1 MNYIKHLTA
10 FFDKIIPDQDLNPT
24 HISLYIALFQA
35 WNINRFKNPISITRD
50 EMMRISKIS
59 SKATYHKCMRDLNEK
74 QLIKY
79 EPSYNPYRGSL
90 VVLFDF
96 SEVPKRSKKKETPS
110 KKNYHVNEQVVN
122 KYQTSNETS
131 SEPSTEQALVP
142 SINYIN
148 NTNNL
153 NIKKDLNIN
162 ASEQNFENKIEKK
175 YSIEKSIIQNEIE
188 DASKQKKLREK
199 NKGFS
204 EPDLPTVKEYFVLQ
218 NFPEI
223 EALKFFNYFSSIGWL
238 VGGKSPIS
246 NWKAAAQNW
255 MLNAAVFNQDKS
267 NQNLNLNNRAKQL
280 NSVTDKNY
288 DEPL

>member
-79 EPSYNPYRGSL
+79 EPSYNPYRGSM
-90 VVLFDF
+90 VVLFDC
-96 SEVPKRSKKKETPS
+96 SEIPKRSKKKDTPS

-238 VGGKSPIS
+238 VGGKSPMS
-246 NWKAAAQNW
+246 NWKASAQNW

>member
-1 MNYIKHLTA
+1 M
-10 FFDKIIPDQDLNPT
+10 PT
-24 HISLYIALFQA
+24 S
-35 WNINRFKNPISITRD
+35 R
-50 EMMRISKIS
+50 
-59 SKATYHKCMRDLNEK
+59 
-74 QLIKY
+74 
-79 EPSYNPYRGSL
+79 
-90 VVLFDF
+90 
-96 SEVPKRSKKKETPS
+96 
-110 KKNYHVNEQVVN
+110 
-122 KYQTSNETS
+122 
-131 SEPSTEQALVP
+131 QALVS
-142 SINYIN
+142 SINSIN

-238 VGGKSPIS
+238 VGGKSPMS